1 MSRLAA
7 RSWFLT
13 FLIVP
18 ALSSFCASAQST
30 TPDQTSANPT
40 EQLQKSEK
48 VLGAARGKTLELRK
62 EAADLEEDIVRIR
75 EGLVA
80 AAGVIQH
87 QEALVASH
95 ERRLQ
100 RLVGRQQEI
109 SERFRKRRR
118 QLGYVMAALQR
129 MSRRPPEALIA
140 LPMSPADTV
149 RSAILLRTMLPALER
164 RAKSLRID
172 LDTLVTARRQTDD
185 QRRELDEELSKLES
199 QRLGLSRLL
208 GRKSRLR
215 RRTVTESDQAARYAA
230 KLAQETET
238 LRDLVGRL
246 QALRAKR
253 EIAAKRRR
261 EATGQAPRS
270 SKKAGTKT
278 AAPAD
283 PSAAPPTGYTGKP
296 LESAKGRLPFPV
308 IGKVI
313 ARYGQAV
320 TKGSTRKGI
329 SLQTAVKAQVIAPY
343 EGHVVFA
350 GEFRG
355 YGLLLII
362 EHSGG
367 YHSLLAGM
375 ARIDT
380 SVGQWVLA
388 GEPVGVM
395 AESGVR
401 DPTLYV
407 EFRREGQPINPL
419 PWMAARKGKVSG

>member
-1 MSRLAA
+1 MFMQAA
-7 RSWFLT
+7 RGVIVGFLMVS
-13 FLIVP
+13 LI
-18 ALSSFCASAQST
+18 SFCASAQT
-30 TPDQTSANPT
+30 TADPSAR
-40 EQLQKSEK
+40 LQKSEK
-48 VLGAARGKTLELRK
+48 TLGVARSKTLKLRGK
-62 EAADLEEDIVRIR
+62 AAELEEDIVRIR

-87 QEALVASH
+87 QETLVEDR

-100 RLVGRQQEI
+100 RLVGRQREI
-109 SERFRKRRR
+109 NERFRQRRR
-118 QLGYVMAALQR
+118 QLGYVLAALQR

-149 RSAILLRTMLPALER
+149 RSAILLRTTLPMLER
-164 RAKSLRID
+164 QAKSLRTD
-172 LDTLVTARRQTDD
+172 LDTLVTARRQTED

-199 QRLGLSRLL
+199 QRLGLSRML

-215 RRTVTESDQAARYAA
+215 RRTVTKSNQAERHAANLAR
-230 KLAQETET
+230 ETKT

-253 EIAAKRRR
+253 EVAAKRQRQ
-261 EATGQAPRS
+261 ATGQAPRR
-270 SKKAGTKT
+270 SKKTGTKA
-278 AAPAD
+278 AAPVD
-283 PSAAPPTGYTGKP
+283 PSAAPPKGYTGKP
-296 LESAKGRLPFPV
+296 LESAKGKLPFPV
-308 IGKVI
+308 VGKVV

-329 SLQTAVKAQVIAPY
+329 SLQTAAKAQVIAPY

-350 GEFRG
+350 GQFRG

-375 ARIDT
+375 AHIDT

-395 AESGVR
+395 AEPGVR
-401 DPTLYV
+401 NPTLYV